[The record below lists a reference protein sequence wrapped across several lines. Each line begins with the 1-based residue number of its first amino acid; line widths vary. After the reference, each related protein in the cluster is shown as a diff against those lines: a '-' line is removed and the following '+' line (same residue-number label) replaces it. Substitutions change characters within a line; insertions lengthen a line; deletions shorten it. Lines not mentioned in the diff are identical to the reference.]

1 MNTVAITCLR
11 VIFPSVFKNFYGPET
26 ALVRECNYVIIDI
39 DRNKTVIVNTAPKFG
54 NSKFGKEVL
63 KEIKRKLESS
73 PEKVA
78 VYWLLY
84 QSYTHGNSPILKTE
98 NTLSP

>member
-1 MNTVAITCLR
+1 M
-11 VIFPSVFKNFYGPET
+11 IFPSVFKNFYGPET

-54 NSKFGKEVL
+54 NSKFGKEVF
-63 KEIKRKLESS
+63 ERIKRKLESS

>member
-1 MNTVAITCLR
+1 M
-11 VIFPSVFKNFYGPET
+11 IFPSVFKNFYGPET

-39 DRNKTVIVNTAPKFG
+39 DRNKTVIVNTAPKFVTQ
-54 NSKFGKEVL
+54 SLGKRFL

-73 PEKVA
+73 LEKV
-78 VYWLLY
+78 VIYWLLY
-84 QSYTHGNSPILKTE
+84 QSYTHGNSAILKTE